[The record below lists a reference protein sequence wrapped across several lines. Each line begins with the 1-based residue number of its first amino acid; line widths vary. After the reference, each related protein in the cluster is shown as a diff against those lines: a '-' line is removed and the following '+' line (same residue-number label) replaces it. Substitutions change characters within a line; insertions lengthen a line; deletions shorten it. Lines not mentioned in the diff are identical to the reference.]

1 MDGELAAVSTPRLVL
16 PHRNWTGQS
25 LSVKMKSIEFL
36 ALAALFAAQ
45 GLATDSVLTPEGFV
59 EKIKTEELERNL
71 WNLGRIG
78 KENGGHR
85 AFGSPGYK
93 ASSDYILERAKTR
106 FGPEYDT
113 KVQEFDHLYN
123 EVREISV
130 TGPNGETVDTVT
142 LIYNPGTDDGP
153 IQAPLIDTPV
163 DDERGSAC
171 FEDQW
176 EGIDATG
183 KIALIKRGS
192 CALSDKLKIARA
204 HGAAGALIYHNL
216 PGAPSSA
223 ILGAENYGLLVPVA
237 VIPLSVGSAWKD
249 RLAANEEVVVELYVD
264 AIFEERT
271 TWNIIAETKQ
281 GDPNNVIMLGAHLD
295 SVNDDGSGTSTL
307 LEIMTELRYYEGY
320 PNKVCFAW
328 WGAEESGL
336 IGSLHYTE
344 NLTPQ
349 EADQIKFYFNYDM
362 VGSPYL
368 NYEIYIGDN
377 EGDEAGAA
385 LLLQYLTDAGKEPY
399 YVNFGTSSDCVGFVE
414 LGIPTSGIFTGA
426 ATDPCYH
433 LACDT
438 LSNVNL
444 DALTVNAK
452 AAANAAA
459 HLALSLDGVP
469 ARRNI
474 SLNPRSKDG
483 ARAQFL
489 KWKRAAATVASQK
502 SCSHRVNNII

>member
-1 MDGELAAVSTPRLVL
+1 
-16 PHRNWTGQS
+16 
-25 LSVKMKSIEFL
+25 MKSFEVL
-36 ALAALFAAQ
+36 AFAALFAAP
-45 GLATDSVLTPEGFV
+45 GLATDNVLTPEGLV
-59 EKIKTEELERNL
+59 EKIKTAELERNL
-71 WNLGRIG
+71 WNLDRIG

-113 KVQEFDHLYN
+113 TVQEFDHLYN

-130 TGPNGETVDTVT
+130 TGPNGESVATVT

-153 IQAPLIDTPV
+153 IKAPLIDTPV

-192 CALSDKLKIARA
+192 CALSDKLKLARA
-204 HGAAGALIYHNL
+204 HGASGALIYHNL
-216 PGAPSSA
+216 AGTPSSA
-223 ILGAENYGLLVPVA
+223 TLGAENYGLLVPVA
-237 VIPLSVGSAWKD
+237 VIPLSVGSAWKEK
-249 RLAANEEVVVELYVD
+249 LAANEEVIVELYID

-271 TWNIIAETKQ
+271 SWNIIAETKQ
-281 GDPNNVIMLGAHLD
+281 GDPNSVIMLGAHLD
-295 SVNDDGSGTSTL
+295 SVQTGPGVNDDGSGTSAL

-320 PNKVCFAW
+320 PNKVRFAW

-344 NLTPQ
+344 SLTPE

-362 VGSPYL
+362 VGSPYP

-377 EGDEAGAA
+377 EGDEAGAS
-385 LLLQYLTDAGKEPY
+385 LLMQYLTDAGKEPY
-399 YVNFGTSSDCVGFVE
+399 YVNFGTSSDYVGFVE
-414 LGIPTSGIFTGA
+414 LGIPSSGIFTGASA

-459 HLALSLDGVP
+459 KLALSLDGVP
-469 ARRNI
+469 VRRNV

-489 KWKRAAATVASQK
+489 KWKRAAATAATQK
-502 SCSHRVNNII
+502 SCSHRVDNTI